1 MCREH
6 GGSPVVNEKP
16 GADAPGRNQNQRV
29 KLPGSALVV
38 YRVSV
43 IPLLLNKYGGEIIS
57 EQGEEGRRIKRKTK
71 NVKRRE

>member
-1 MCREH
+1 
-6 GGSPVVNEKP
+6 
-16 GADAPGRNQNQRV
+16 V